1 MTRARPWR
9 AALRTVAAAT
19 FLALTAFPGAA
30 ASHASEAR
38 PVPANETEGTAA
50 HGASV
55 TPDDARAIVTLTT
68 VSPTIVDGRG
78 ETRIAGTVTAPTSGP
93 LVGTSIDVVL
103 ASRPMTVRGDID
115 RWVKGTGKASGQHV
129 AELAAPLPEVPAGQ
143 TVPFVIDLEERRV
156 QTSDAFAA
164 LPIAIEV
171 YQRGASTPIGTTRTF
186 LAWNSRVE
194 FVPLQLALAIPV
206 TLDPELNL
214 FERDDDVRRQAW
226 AGAIGPGSRVDRIIE
241 GTAGSSAT
249 LAVDPS
255 VLMAAPGETAG
266 GRTPPTAPTAGTT
279 GSPTTGTTATPAP
292 TPATPAAPA
301 DGTAGSA
308 DGAASP
314 LVDRLV
320 SGLRG
325 RSLVALPYAD
335 ADVAATSDVDPDNPV
350 ARDLVSRASA
360 FGARLGQPVRGDI
373 AWPADGLLPPGRDA
387 AIQSLYSTSATGKA
401 AGIIVDQRAI
411 TASSPYT
418 PTARRVSDEATRLV
432 GYDVRLSAL
441 LPKRSDPT
449 AVLSTQRF
457 LAESLVLLGEL
468 PGRARSVLVAA
479 PRDYD
484 PDAAGL
490 AAFLRATTDSIPWLE
505 PVALD
510 ALVGDGG
517 TDQARPQERPSKAP
531 PPAAP
536 KRTLSEFRLRQLA
549 EQRDTLNAVA
559 TVVEDGVAFEQTY
572 GELLDELT
580 STRWRYQP
588 AAWSKLHNSVSADV
602 RNATSAIRVVPRRI
616 NFLAENGAL
625 RITLENGLGYA
636 VEDLRLV
643 LSPMNPRMQVLEQPG
658 PVSIAAGPE
667 ARRIVSVPVHAV
679 AAGRADLLA
688 YLTTADGTRI
698 GSEAIIPVSAN
709 PLDTTFYWIGGVLAG
724 LVLVAG
730 LMRALLKG
738 TSRIDEIGDLDT
750 IAERDE
756 AAQSRKN
763 D

>member
-1 MTRARPWR
+1 MQAP
-9 AALRTVAAAT
+9 
-19 FLALTAFPGAA
+19 
-30 ASHASEAR
+30 
-38 PVPANETEGTAA
+38 
-50 HGASV
+50 SV
-55 TPDDARAIVTLTT
+55 TPDDVKAIVTLTS
-68 VSPTIVDGRG
+68 VSPTVVDGRG
-78 ETRIAGTVTAPTSGP
+78 TTRIAGTVTAPTSGP
-93 LVGTSIDVVL
+93 LVGTSIDVFL
-103 ASRPMTVRGDID
+103 GSRPMTVRGDID
-115 RWVKGTGKASGQHV
+115 RWVKGTGKASGRLVGEV
-129 AELAAPLPEVPAGQ
+129 AEPPSEVPSGQ
-143 TVPFVIDLEERRV
+143 TVPFAIDLEEWRV
-156 QTSDAFAA
+156 QTGDAFAA

-171 YQRGASTPIGTTRTF
+171 YQRGASTPVGTTRTF

-194 FVPLQLALAIPV
+194 FVPLQLAVAIPV
-206 TLDPELNL
+206 TLDPELKL
-214 FERDDDVRRQAW
+214 FERDDKVRRQAW

-255 VLMAAPGETAG
+255 VLMAAPGETAAE
-266 GRTPPTAPTAGTT
+266 RTPPTAPTSTPT
-279 GSPTTGTTATPAP
+279 GSPTTGTT
-292 TPATPAAPA
+292 
-301 DGTAGSA
+301 
-308 DGAASP
+308 GAAGGGASA

-320 SGLRG
+320 SDLRG

-335 ADVAATSDVDPDNPV
+335 ADVAATSDIDPDNPV
-350 ARDLVSRASA
+350 ARALVSRAA
-360 FGARLGQPVRGDI
+360 AVGTRIGQTVRGDI
-373 AWPADGLLPPGRDA
+373 AWPVDGLLPPGRDA
-387 AIQSLYSTSATGKA
+387 AIQSLYSTSPTGKA

-411 TASSPYT
+411 TADSPYT
-418 PTARRVSDEATRLV
+418 PTARRVSDKGSRLV
-432 GYDVRLSAL
+432 GYDARLSAL

-449 AVLSTQRF
+449 PVVATQRF
-457 LAESLVLLGEL
+457 LAETLVLLGEL

-479 PRDYD
+479 PRSYD
-484 PDAAGL
+484 PDPAGL
-490 AAFLRATTDSIPWLE
+490 AAFLRATTDSIPWLDT
-505 PVALD
+505 VALD
-510 ALVGDGG
+510 ALVRDDG
-517 TDQARPQERPSKAP
+517 TESARPEERPAKAP
-531 PPAAP
+531 PSAAP
-536 KRTLSEFRLRQLA
+536 RRTLNEFRLRQLA
-549 EQRDTLNAVA
+549 EQREEVNAVA

-572 GELLDELT
+572 GALLDELT

-588 AAWSKLHNSVSADV
+588 GAWSQLHNSVSADV

-616 NFLAENGAL
+616 NFLAENGTL

-658 PVSIAAGPE
+658 PVSIAAGPD
-667 ARRIVSVPVHAV
+667 ARSNVNVPVHAV

-724 LVLVAG
+724 LVLLAG
-730 LMRALLKG
+730 VVRAVLKG

>member
-9 AALRTVAAAT
+9 AALRTVAVAT

-30 ASHASEAR
+30 ASHSNQAG
-38 PVPANETEGTAA
+38 PVLVSDTEGPAA
-50 HGASV
+50 QGTSV
-55 TPDDARAIVTLTT
+55 TPDDVKAIVTLTS
-68 VSPTIVDGRG
+68 VSPTVVDGRG
-78 ETRIAGTVTAPTSGP
+78 ETRITGTVTAPTSGP

-103 ASRPMTVRGDID
+103 GSRPMTVRGDID
-115 RWVKGTGKASGQHV
+115 RWVKGTGKASGQLV
-129 AELAAPLPEVPAGQ
+129 AELAEPLPEVPAGQ
-143 TVPFVIDLEERRV
+143 TEPFVIDLEERRV
-156 QTSDAFAA
+156 QTGDAFAA

-171 YQRGASTPIGTTRTF
+171 YQRGASTPIGATRTF

-194 FVPLQLALAIPV
+194 FVPLQMALAIPV

-214 FERDDDVRRQAW
+214 FDSDVTVRNQAW
-226 AGAIGPGSRVDRIIE
+226 AGANGPGSRVDRIIE

-255 VLMAAPGETAG
+255 VLLAAPGETAET
-266 GRTPPTAPTAGTT
+266 RTPATAPTAGPT
-279 GSPTTGTTATPAP
+279 GSPTTGTATPTP
-292 TPATPAAPA
+292 TPTTPADA
-301 DGTAGSA
+301 TAGS
-308 DGAASP
+308 GAGEASP

-320 SGLRG
+320 PSLRG

-335 ADVAATSDVDPDNPV
+335 ADVAATSDVDPDNTV
-350 ARDLVSRASA
+350 VRDLVSRASA
-360 FGARLGQPVRGDI
+360 FGARIGQPVRGDI

-387 AIQSLYSTSATGKA
+387 AVQLLYSTSATGEA

-411 TASSPYT
+411 TAASPYT
-418 PTARRVSDEATRLV
+418 PTARRVSDEGSRLV

-441 LPKRSDPT
+441 LPKRSDATP
-449 AVLSTQRF
+449 ALSTQRF
-457 LAESLVLLGEL
+457 LAETLVLLGEL
-468 PGRARSVLVAA
+468 PGRARSVLVVA
-479 PRDYD
+479 PRNYD
-484 PDAAGL
+484 PDPANL
-490 AAFLRATTDSIPWLE
+490 AAFLRATTDSIPWLDT
-505 PVALD
+505 VALD
-510 ALVGDGG
+510 ALVRDDG
-517 TDQARPQERPSKAP
+517 TDQARAQEQPAKAP
-531 PPAAP
+531 PSAAP
-536 KRTLSEFRLRQLA
+536 RRTLSEFRLRQLA
-549 EQRDTLNAVA
+549 EQREEVNAVA

-588 AAWSKLHNSVSADV
+588 GAWSQLHNSVSADV

-616 NFLAENGAL
+616 NFLAENGTL
-625 RITLENGLGYA
+625 RITLENGLTYA

-643 LSPMNPRMQVLEQPG
+643 VSPLNPRMQVLEQPG
-658 PVSIAAGPE
+658 PVSIAAGPD
-667 ARRIVSVPVHAV
+667 ARSNVNVPVHAV
-679 AAGRADLLA
+679 AAGRADILA

-724 LVLVAG
+724 LVLLAG
-730 LMRALLKG
+730 VVRAVLKG

-756 AAQSRKN
+756 AAQSQKN